1 MYKRQVYA
9 FLQRKGC
16 KDIRP
21 VCEIMPGAVLFETKV
36 GERTMQVVSKSGG
49 FGNESIFVEIADKMM
64 VGGVV

>member
-1 MYKRQVYA
+1 
-9 FLQRKGC
+9 
-16 KDIRP
+16 
-21 VCEIMPGAVLFETKV
+21 MPGAVLFETKV